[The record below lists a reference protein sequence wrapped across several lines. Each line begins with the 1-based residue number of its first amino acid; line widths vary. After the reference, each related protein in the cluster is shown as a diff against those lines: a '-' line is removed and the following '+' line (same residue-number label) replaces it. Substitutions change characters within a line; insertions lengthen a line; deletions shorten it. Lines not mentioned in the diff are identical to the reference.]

1 VPDAGP
7 AVTDAGPPAARGA
20 ALEIEGLCAS
30 YGAVRA
36 LDEVTI
42 RAPAATIT
50 AVLGANGAGKTTLLR
65 TVSGLV
71 RPQRGTVRLDGDD
84 VTGRAPEAIARL
96 GVGHVPEGGGVIREL
111 TVDENL
117 RLGALA
123 RPAGAGPGDREE
135 IFEMFPPLSQRRKQ
149 PAFTL
154 SGGERQMLAIG
165 RALMAAPRVLL
176 LDEPSLGLAP
186 IIVAQIM
193 ALLQRLR
200 DSIGLAVLLVEQNA
214 RSALSVADE
223 AVVLNLGRVVRTDA
237 AATVAADEGLR
248 HAFLGF

>member
-1 VPDAGP
+1 MADRPL
-7 AVTDAGPPAARGA
+7 
-20 ALEIEGLCAS
+20 LEIEGLTTL

-36 LDEVTI
+36 LDDVSFGAGE
-42 RAPAATIT
+42 ATIT

-65 TVSGLV
+65 TISGLV
-71 RPQRGTVRLDGDD
+71 RPQRGSVRFDGAELTVLPAE
-84 VTGRAPEAIARL
+84 TIAGL

-117 RLGALA
+117 RLGGLL
-123 RPAGAGPGDREE
+123 RRERAGRGAAEE
-135 IFEMFPPLSQRRKQ
+135 IYELFPPLSSRRRQ

-165 RALMAAPRVLL
+165 RALMARPRMLL

-193 ALLQRLR
+193 SLLQRLR
-200 DSIGLAVLLVEQNA
+200 DDNGLAVVLVEQNA

-223 AVVLNLGRVVRTDA
+223 AVVLNLGRVVKADA
-237 AATVAADEGLR
+237 AAVVGADEGLR

>member
-1 VPDAGP
+1 MLDV
-7 AVTDAGPPAARGA
+7 
-20 ALEIEGLCAS
+20 EGLTTA

-36 LDEVTI
+36 LEAVSL
-42 RAPAATIT
+42 RAPEGSIT

-65 TVSGLV
+65 TISGLV
-71 RPQRGTVRLDGDD
+71 RPQRGSVRLDGEELT
-84 VTGRAPEAIARL
+84 VLPAETIAAR

-117 RLGALA
+117 RLGGLL
-123 RPAGAGPGDREE
+123 RSDRRGRRDGTGE
-135 IFEMFPPLSQRRKQ
+135 IYEMFPPLEERRRQ

-165 RALMAAPRVLL
+165 RALMAKPKLLL

-193 ALLQRLR
+193 SLLLRLR
-200 DSIGLAVLLVEQNA
+200 QEIGLGVLLVEQNA
-214 RSALSVADE
+214 RSALSVADG
-223 AVVLNLGRVVRTDA
+223 AVVLNLGRVVKTDTA
-237 AATVAADEGLR
+237 AAVSADEGLR
-248 HAFLGF
+248 HAYLGF

>member
-1 VPDAGP
+1 MGVD
-7 AVTDAGPPAARGA
+7 VLD
-20 ALEIEGLCAS
+20 IEGLTTS

-36 LDEVTI
+36 LDDVTLH
-42 RAPAATIT
+42 APEATIT

-71 RPQRGTVRLDGDD
+71 RPQRGSVRFDG
-84 VTGRAPEAIARL
+84 TELTILAPEAIAAM

-111 TVDENL
+111 TVEENL
-117 RLGALA
+117 RLGGLL
-123 RPAGAGPGDREE
+123 RRDRAGRGAAEE
-135 IFEMFPPLSQRRKQ
+135 IYTMFPPLTTRRRQ

-165 RALMAAPRVLL
+165 RALMARPRVLL

-186 IIVAQIM
+186 IVVAQIM
-193 ALLQRLR
+193 SLLQRLR
-200 DSIGLAVLLVEQNA
+200 DDIGLAVVLVEQNA
-214 RSALSVADE
+214 RSALSIADE
-223 AVVLNLGRVVRTDA
+223 AVVLNLGRIVKVDTA
-237 AATVAADEGLR
+237 AAVAADEGLR